1 MKKCL
6 VIGAAMLDIVMQID
20 ELPKK
25 GEDVYAKSQTMT
37 VGGCAYNV
45 ADIMKHFA
53 VPYTLFAPIGTGM
66 YASMIREKLKQA
78 EHESPIESTKM
89 DNGYCLCMV
98 EHCQELNVLLKKN
111 GLMHWM

>member
-53 VPYTLFAPIGTGM
+53 VPYDKG
-66 YASMIREKLKQA
+66 
-78 EHESPIESTKM
+78 ESSQS
-89 DNGYCLCMV
+89 G
-98 EHCQELNVLLKKN
+98 LL
-111 GLMHWM
+111 HTVSADY

>member
-53 VPYTLFAPIGTGM
+53 VPYTLFAPIGTGTVS
-66 YASMIREKLKQA
+66 YTHLTLPTIA
-78 EHESPIESTKM
+78 
-89 DNGYCLCMV
+89 
-98 EHCQELNVLLKKN
+98 
-111 GLMHWM
+111 

>member
-45 ADIMKHFA
+45 ADGFE
-53 VPYTLFAPIGTGM
+53 
-66 YASMIREKLKQA
+66 SEDWQNQRKLNCRN
-78 EHESPIESTKM
+78 EDS
-89 DNGYCLCMV
+89 G
-98 EHCQELNVLLKKN
+98 
-111 GLMHWM
+111 

>member
-45 ADIMKHFA
+45 ADNGF
-53 VPYTLFAPIGTGM
+53 
-66 YASMIREKLKQA
+66 LK
-78 EHESPIESTKM
+78 
-89 DNGYCLCMV
+89 NFL
-98 EHCQELNVLLKKN
+98 
-111 GLMHWM
+111 